1 MSMTAKARTPPP
13 PATATLTRRGSL
25 YLTRL
30 PTGVGGTAMRFGD
43 THESQSVAGPILIPR
58 RSHVRRVKTGKGWN
72 GLLAGMGLMLMLRG
86 APAQAL
92 QAEQPQPPPKVVPV
106 TNQRPSGQES
116 QAQAAPGETE
126 LLHVL
131 VGQPLEVSSPSPIK
145 GFSVSSP
152 GIIDAALQN
161 PNQIRI
167 DGKAPG
173 GVSLVVQAENG
184 QTQVFYVYVE
194 LKDTGTTA
202 QLPEVLTDNPAPA
215 QVPKKKTAWLGWA
228 VMGSMLL
235 LAGALIKVL
244 RQREPYKLDLRSPQ
258 LVPPDRCSEPAL
270 SPPEIAHRGE
280 ASPPEAVVQAAT
292 TRAEDLERVG
302 QELAEQWWR
311 QFRTEAEAAM
321 AGLREEIKNSGQVLE
336 ESTQRLACLAEA
348 KAASIWEARQEEF
361 SMQMATALREHA
373 QEMHEATAA
382 EMESIK
388 KAAGEAVAQLEAAED
403 KSESSFASR
412 AGEAEKRLA
421 GVSVALEAVEG
432 RIKALVEGF
441 EGRIESSLQAV
452 QGKIEKQAEDLEK
465 LAQDLGGRWSD
476 RFQNHAEAAIEKL
489 REEANLTRQAEEES
503 RRQSA
508 GMFQANLE
516 RFNQA
521 VASATAALAGR
532 QEKWAE
538 ERQRQSAS
546 MFEPSLERLNQAV
559 TSVTAALAAKQEKRA
574 EESQRQSANMFEA
587 SLERLNLAVAS
598 ATAGLAAQQ
607 EKWEEESRR
616 QSASIFEANL
626 ERLNQAVASATAGLA
641 AKQEKWVEESQRQ
654 LSSVVLAKVESLSQ
668 FAVSVTASLQAEHTQ
683 LKNEY
688 ETSRREFEH
697 LVSRRPPAA
706 PFLPARRE
714 NGRKP
719 RRLVPRL
726 AMGTGIFLAVSV
738 PVLAVYLWPAP
749 VMQLPAQ
756 PPAEF
761 LDDSANWGSA
771 RRVREQEVA
780 RAYWQVAVADL
791 QGKYPFGSELPIEP
805 PSEFDAG
812 KRYLQAAGPKAASE
826 TRDHYWQK
834 LRKIWVR
841 RDSWE
846 ESTEWDAQWA
856 SRLKHLWGQG
866 HEHN

>member
-1 MSMTAKARTPPP
+1 
-13 PATATLTRRGSL
+13 
-25 YLTRL
+25 
-30 PTGVGGTAMRFGD
+30 
-43 THESQSVAGPILIPR
+43 
-58 RSHVRRVKTGKGWN
+58 
-72 GLLAGMGLMLMLRG
+72 MLRG

-92 QAEQPQPPPKVVPV
+92 QAEHPQPPPEVVPV
-106 TNQRPSGQES
+106 PSQPPSGQES
-116 QAQAAPGETE
+116 QGQAAPGETE

-152 GIIDAALQN
+152 GIIDASLQN
-161 PNQIRI
+161 HNQIRI

-194 LKDTGTTA
+194 LEDTGSTA
-202 QLPEVLTDNPAPA
+202 QLPEALTDNPAPA
-215 QVPKKKTAWLGWA
+215 PVQKKKTAWLGWA
-228 VMGSMLL
+228 IMGSMLL
-235 LAGALIKVL
+235 LAGTLIKVL
-244 RQREPYKLDLRSPQ
+244 RQREPYKLDLRSPK
-258 LVPPDRCSEPAL
+258 LVPPDSCSERGAGVPPAVAGAF
-270 SPPEIAHRGE
+270 SPSEVAPRGE
-280 ASPPEAVVQAAT
+280 DSPAAAVVQAAT
-292 TRAEDLERVG
+292 TQAEDSERVSR
-302 QELAEQWWR
+302 ELAEQWWR

-321 AGLREEIKNSGQVLE
+321 AGLREEIKNSGKGLE
-336 ESTQRLACLAEA
+336 ESTQRLASLAEA
-348 KAASIWEARQEEF
+348 KAASLWEARQEDF
-361 SMQMATALREHA
+361 SMQMAIALREHA
-373 QEMHEATAA
+373 HEMHEATAA

-403 KSESSFASR
+403 KSESSFAAR

-452 QGKIEKQAEDLEK
+452 QGKIEKQAEDLERF
-465 LAQDLGGRWSD
+465 AQELGGRWSE
-476 RFQNHAEAAIEKL
+476 RFQNHAEATIEKL

-508 GMFQANLE
+508 STFEANLE
-516 RFNQA
+516 RLNQA
-521 VASATAALAGR
+521 VASATASLAV
-532 QEKWAE
+532 
-538 ERQRQSAS
+538 S
-546 MFEPSLERLNQAV
+546 P
-559 TSVTAALAAKQEKRA
+559 EKRV
-574 EESQRQSANMFEA
+574 EESQRQSVSIFEA
-587 SLERLNLAVAS
+587 NLERLNQAVAS
-598 ATAGLAAQQ
+598 ATAGLAASQ

-616 QSASIFEANL
+616 QSASMFEANM

-654 LSSVVLAKVESLSQ
+654 LSSVVQAKVESLSQ
-668 FAVSVTASLQAEHTQ
+668 FAVSLTASLQVEHKQ
-683 LKNEY
+683 LKDEY

-714 NGRKP
+714 NRRKP
-719 RRLVPRL
+719 RSLVPRL

-749 VMQLPAQ
+749 LMQLPAQ

-761 LDDSANWGSA
+761 MDDSANWGPA

-791 QGKYPFGSELPIEP
+791 QGKYPFGSELPTEP

-812 KRYLQAAGPKAASE
+812 KRYLPAAGAKAASE

-834 LRKIWVR
+834 LRKIWVE

-846 ESTEWDAQWA
+846 ETSEWDAPWA
-856 SRLKHLWGQG
+856 SRLKHLLGQA

>member
-1 MSMTAKARTPPP
+1 MS
-13 PATATLTRRGSL
+13 
-25 YLTRL
+25 
-30 PTGVGGTAMRFGD
+30 FGD
-43 THESQSVAGPILIPR
+43 THESQSFAGPPLIPR
-58 RSHVRRVKTGKGWN
+58 RSRLRRVKTGKGWY
-72 GLLAGMGLMLMLRG
+72 GLFAGMSLMLVLRG

-92 QAEQPQPPPKVVPV
+92 QAEQAQPP
-106 TNQRPSGQES
+106 
-116 QAQAAPGETE
+116 PGETE

-152 GIIDAALQN
+152 GIIDASLQN

-167 DGKAPG
+167 DGKAQG

-194 LKDTGTTA
+194 LKDAGSTA
-202 QLPEVLTDNPAPA
+202 QLPEVLTDNPPPA
-215 QVPKKKTAWLGWA
+215 QVQKKTAWLGWA
-228 VMGSMLL
+228 VIGSMLL
-235 LAGALIKVL
+235 LAGTFFKVL

-258 LVPPDRCSEPAL
+258 LVPPDSCSEPAVL
-270 SPPEIAHRGE
+270 PPEIAHRGDD
-280 ASPPEAVVQAAT
+280 SPPEAVVQTAT
-292 TRAEDLERVG
+292 TQAEDLERVS

-311 QFRTEAEAAM
+311 QFRTEAEAAI
-321 AGLREEIKNSGQVLE
+321 AGLREEIKNSGKALE
-336 ESTQRLACLAEA
+336 ESTQRLACLSEA
-348 KAASIWEARQEEF
+348 KVASLWEARQEDF
-361 SMQMATALREHA
+361 SMQMATALHEHA

-382 EMESIK
+382 EMDTIK

-403 KSESSFASR
+403 KSESSFAAR

-452 QGKIEKQAEDLEK
+452 QGNIGKQAEDLEK
-465 LAQDLGGRWSD
+465 LAQELGGRWSE
-476 RFQNHAEAAIEKL
+476 RFQNHAEATLEKL
-489 REEANLTRQAEEES
+489 REEADLA
-503 RRQSA
+503 RRA
-508 GMFQANLE
+508 
-516 RFNQA
+516 
-521 VASATAALAGR
+521 
-532 QEKWAE
+532 
-538 ERQRQSAS
+538 
-546 MFEPSLERLNQAV
+546 
-559 TSVTAALAAKQEKRA
+559 A
-574 EESQRQSANMFEA
+574 EESQR
-587 SLERLNLAVAS
+587 L
-598 ATAGLAAQQ
+598 
-607 EKWEEESRR
+607 
-616 QSASIFEANL
+616 SASMFEANL

-641 AKQEKWVEESQRQ
+641 ATQEKWVEESQRQ
-654 LSSVVLAKVESLSQ
+654 LSSIVLAKVESLSQ
-668 FAVSVTASLQAEHTQ
+668 FAVSVTASLQAEHKQ
-683 LKNEY
+683 LKDEY

-706 PFLPARRE
+706 PFLPAQHEKR
-714 NGRKP
+714 RKP

-756 PPAEF
+756 PPAVF
-761 LDDSANWGSA
+761 IDDSANWGPG
-771 RRVREQEVA
+771 RRVREQEIA

-791 QGKYPFGSELPIEP
+791 QAKYPFGSELPPVP

-812 KRYLQAAGPKAASE
+812 KRYLPAAGAKAASE

-834 LRKIWVR
+834 LRKIWVQ

-846 ESTEWDAQWA
+846 ESSEWDVQWA
-856 SRLKHLWGQG
+856 SRLKHLWGQP